1 MIITKIELQ
10 NITTHKYT
18 TIEFQ
23 QGLNLLFGQ
32 NGTGKSTILKMI
44 GFILFDFLPGNQKNY
59 VRSCRENQPKYG
71 KVKIW
76 IVGSNDDRFIIQRTL
91 ARSQPL
97 IEVLDIFTGIV
108 VPGVNNANQLQ
119 EWLKEQFSLNQEV
132 NLSDLFRTSIGVPQG
147 TFTEPFLRAPQK
159 RKDFFNPVLQVEVY
173 RIIWQKILEIVKE
186 FDSDLQQA
194 ENKKTE
200 LKTRLEPKD
209 ELIQKKKQNEI
220 KLTNSKDEFDKN
232 KLKIAELNKLYE
244 KQKKVHENLVKC
256 ESSLENIKSKRIE
269 LIETYKILS
278 EDLASAQDAE
288 KICKETQLDY
298 RRFEELI
305 KEEKQIRKLNEK
317 LNDIQKEIIE
327 INQQLIKINSSRKEN
342 EKQIEDILK
351 KKGDLSKLK
360 KDYEEYHD
368 LQKLIQKQRDK
379 LNRLDI
385 AEEQLDKLKSK
396 YLQVISSIDPLEKEL
411 KQLPEIE
418 EKTLQ
423 VESLKEKM
431 REIDLEIN
439 SLETEISQYKQNLM
453 VSKDNTCPIL
463 NEKCKNIGNNSF
475 EDIFQKKIDAINKR
489 LITKKYELKKLNE
502 KIGYS
507 EKLQK
512 KLDILKLSKRDLQN
526 LKKQKIEF
534 GKDIKKIKEQIK
546 LKFEENEIFK
556 KIKTQSKKVEPS
568 LEKYTVLKDKIE
580 VQLPLLQRKLNE
592 LNNKIHPIKEIKI
605 PLEKEKDEL
614 NDIPEKLKQ
623 INKDFDNFRENHD
636 KYQANKKMAEKL
648 VIIKKTLEEKKNKL
662 KIIKESLKKHEKEKK
677 NLQHQFDDN
686 KFKKIEN
693 DLVFLREKKGELKNQ
708 IKEASEN
715 LNEIDEKLKMFK
727 EIEKEL
733 NLLLK
738 EIKRLEFMKNFTKTI
753 RTYFSIA
760 GPKITDALL
769 ASINQEATSHYRD
782 IIDDPN
788 VILIWDQDFLI
799 KIKTSE
805 NEKDFFQ
812 LSGGEQMAAALA
824 VRLAILKILSNAD
837 FAFFDEPTMNLDP
850 ERRENLA
857 KIIQR
862 IKGFQQLFI
871 ISHDD
876 TFEENVENVIKFTKN
891 EKEETRVEYMTKP
904 QEIKLV

>member
-10 NITTHKYT
+10 NITTHKDT
-18 TIEFQ
+18 IIEFQ

-59 VRSCRENQPKYG
+59 VRSCREKQPKYG

-97 IEVLDIFTGIV
+97 IEVSDVFTGIV
-108 VPGVNNANQLQ
+108 VPGVNNAIQLQ

-147 TFTEPFLRAPQK
+147 TFTEPFLRTPQK

-186 FDSDLQQA
+186 FDSDLQQV

-209 ELIQKKKQNEI
+209 ELIQKKKQNET
-220 KLTNSKDEFDKN
+220 KLENSKDEFDKN
-232 KLKIAELNKLYE
+232 NLKIAELNKLYE

-256 ESSLENIKSKRIE
+256 KSSLENIKSKRIE
-269 LIETYKILS
+269 LIETNKILS
-278 EDLASAQDAE
+278 KDLSSAQDAE
-288 KICKETQLDY
+288 KICKETQLY
-298 RRFEELI
+298 FKRFEELI
-305 KEEKQIRKLNEK
+305 KEEKQTRKLNEK
-317 LNDIQKEIIE
+317 LNDVQKELIE
-327 INQQLIKINSSRKEN
+327 INKQLIKINSSRKEN

-351 KKGDLSKLK
+351 KKGDLSNLK
-360 KDYEEYHD
+360 KDYEEYQD
-368 LQKLIQKQRDK
+368 LKKLLQKQRDK
-379 LNRLDI
+379 LSRLDV
-385 AEEQLDKLKSK
+385 AEEQLDKLKTK
-396 YLQVISSIDPLEKEL
+396 YLEVVTSIGPLEKEL
-411 KQLPEIE
+411 KQLPKIE

-423 VESLKEKM
+423 VKSLKEKLHEM
-431 REIDLEIN
+431 ELEIN
-439 SLETEISQYKQNLM
+439 SLETEIYQHEQNLTI
-453 VSKDNTCPIL
+453 SKDNTCPIL

-475 EDIFQKKIDAINKR
+475 EDIFKKKIDILNKKI
-489 LITKKYELKKLNE
+489 ITKKYELKALNE
-502 KIGYS
+502 KIESS

-512 KLDILKLSKRDLQN
+512 KLDDLKLLKRDLQN

-534 GKDIKKIKEQIK
+534 GKDIKKLKEQIK
-546 LKFEENEIFK
+546 LKSDENETLN
-556 KIKTQSKKVEPS
+556 KIKTQSEKVEPS

-580 VQLPLLQRKLNE
+580 VQLPLLRKKLNE
-592 LNNKIHPIKEIKI
+592 LKKIIHPIKEKII

-614 NDIPEKLKQ
+614 NDIPEKLKK
-623 INKDFDNFRENHD
+623 INEDLDNFRENHD
-636 KYQANKKMAEKL
+636 KYQANKEMAKKL
-648 VIIKKTLEEKKNKL
+648 VTIKKTLEEKKNKL
-662 KIIKESLKKHEKEKK
+662 IKVEESLKKQEKEKQK
-677 NLQHQFDDN
+677 LQHQFDDN
-686 KFKKIEN
+686 EFKKIEKN
-693 DLVFLREKKGELKNQ
+693 LVFLRERKGELKNQ
-708 IKEASEN
+708 IKEAKEN
-715 LNEIDEKLKMFK
+715 LNEVDEKLKAFK

-738 EIKRLEFMKNFTKTI
+738 EIERLKFMKNFTKKI

-769 ASINQEATSHYRD
+769 ASINQEATNNYRD
-782 IIDDPN
+782 IMDDPN

-805 NEKDFFQ
+805 NEKDFYQ

-837 FAFFDEPTMNLDP
+837 FAFFDEPTMNLDH

-876 TFEENVENVIKFTKN
+876 TFEENVENVIKFTKVEN
-891 EKEETRVEYMTKP
+891 EETRVEYMTKP